1 MRHILEKNEFGIF
14 LIPKQ
19 KFFLGTLP
27 FRRKIMSETPS
38 KSLEDE
44 KTAAAAIT
52 EAFFAAL
59 QQLPPNEQP
68 RFKAQNTYE
77 TRKEVAGK
85 IREQYPDRYPVIV
98 EIDPKA
104 ANTLIITK
112 KKFLA
117 PGDIPLNKFMLE
129 VRKVIRMGRQDP
141 LAVMVE
147 NGHMVSGDST
157 IGYLYNQFK
166 DPDGFLYIL
175 FSGDV

>member
-1 MRHILEKNEFGIF
+1 MASPRSSTKKRLSFHAQEEQKDESPRSEK
-14 LIPKQ
+14 
-19 KFFLGTLP
+19 
-27 FRRKIMSETPS
+27 
-38 KSLEDE
+38 KSAVVD
-44 KTAAAAIT
+44 TIA
-52 EAFFAAL
+52 EAFVV
-59 QQLPPNEQP
+59 PGPEVRQP
-68 RFKAQNTYE
+68 RFKALNPYE

-98 EIDPKA
+98 ELDPRATK
-104 ANTLIITK
+104 TLIITK

-129 VRKVIRMGRQDP
+129 VRKVIQMGRQDP

-147 NGHMVSGDST
+147 SGQMVSGDTKMSD
-157 IGYLYNQFK
+157 LHDRFK